1 LGGLFFRNGI
11 GGLPADSEK
20 EVVSM
25 LRKIVTSL
33 IGVYGILFTAY
44 LGFYFAWN
52 AQAIDFHD
60 SPAIS
65 NVPLGFWVVGALVVT
80 VSLVSRKLK
89 IFGLVAAVVGIIA
102 MMVFDHWFDDFGVIG
117 INYLVLVALT
127 AAVTW
132 LPRRSATKG

>member
-1 LGGLFFRNGI
+1 
-11 GGLPADSEK
+11 
-20 EVVSM
+20 M

-89 IFGLVAAVVGIIA
+89 IFGLVAAIVGIIA
-102 MMVFDHWFDDFGVIG
+102 MMIFDHWFDDFGVIG